1 LWESNNITYLSI
13 AISMFR
19 VMLTSSR
26 DFLMFMP
33 HEASLKTIYSYYLS
47 TVNVNPEGD
56 VSLSDEIN
64 HLGLGKSG
72 FNSSDLT
79 LNISGCPIT
88 VPVCWPGLKVPLGG
102 MY

>member
-1 LWESNNITYLSI
+1 MWESNITYFSI
-13 AISMFR
+13 AIGMSG

-79 LNISGCPIT
+79 LNISGYPIAA
-88 VPVCWPGLKVPLGG
+88 PACWPGL
-102 MY
+102 